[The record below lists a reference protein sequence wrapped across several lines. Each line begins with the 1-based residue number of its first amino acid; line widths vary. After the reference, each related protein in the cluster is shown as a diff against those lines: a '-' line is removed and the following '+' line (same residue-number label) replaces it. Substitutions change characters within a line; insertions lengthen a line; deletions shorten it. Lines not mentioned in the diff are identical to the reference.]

1 MPAKILL
8 VDDEPVIL
16 EETSE
21 ALIDEGYTC
30 LCADNIA
37 AAMEALDVDPDIALV
52 VTDLKMPSGTG
63 AELIH
68 AATKRFDR
76 DIKFIVISGH
86 GNPGVETGGV
96 DIKDYPFL
104 RKPLDIGRFLEVVET
119 GLTTEN
125 WRRDWDRRR

>member
-21 ALIDEGYTC
+21 ALIEEGYAC

-68 AATKRFDR
+68 EATKRFDR

-86 GNPGVETGGV
+86 GNPRVETGGI

-104 RKPLDIGRFLEVVET
+104 RKPLDIERFLEVVET
-119 GLTTEN
+119 VLTAEN